1 MNNPTP
7 LSQATP
13 DQLVGEAITA
23 LQDGRADAAEM
34 LCRRALTLAPNDLG
48 ALSVLGAVLH
58 GAGRHGEAEQIF
70 TDLIEVQ
77 PDEPVHWMNLGT
89 TRRALG
95 NPEGA
100 LPAFT
105 RAAQLGAA
113 SSDFFYNV
121 GLTHIDRKDFEAAR
135 AVLEKAAAM
144 EPHDPEI
151 RLQYATAC
159 HESMRTELAVAAL
172 ENWKDFPGLYPELIA
187 RIGNLLMNLGET
199 ERAEEAL
206 RAALPGG
213 TGDAQA
219 SVTLV
224 KMLERTNRLDE
235 ARDVL
240 DKVVPSEGNTGD
252 EGGLALARATLAQRD
267 GDHELAVTL
276 YQQALAQV
284 KSADRRQYQLFPL
297 AKSLD
302 ALHRYDDAFAAL
314 EEAHRSQL
322 KHLEL
327 AHPLLAVRG
336 SPSLIITEFSA
347 DPADVATWDHA
358 GAPSVDESPVFI
370 VAFPRSGTTLLEVTL
385 DAHPALESMDEQP
398 FLQNA
403 LDDLTAFGIR
413 YPAELGQLNAT
424 QLDSVRARYWERVRS
439 KVKIAPGQRLVDK
452 NPLNLLRLPVIR
464 RLFPNSPIIVAVR
477 HPFDVIVSCYMQHF
491 RAPEFALLCADLPAI
506 ASGYRRS
513 FDFWYEQAALLQPQA
528 MEVRYETFVAGFESG
543 VREIIDF
550 LQLPWN
556 DAVLAHADRAREKKY
571 ISTPSYSQVV
581 QPVSGK
587 SVGRWKN
594 YERHLVPLAPVV
606 QPYLDRWDYAV

>member
-1 MNNPTP
+1 MNSPDP
-7 LSQATP
+7 SRATP
-13 DQLVGEAITA
+13 ETLLGQALEAIQA
-23 LQDGRADAAEM
+23 GRADAAEM
-34 LCRRALTLAPNDLG
+34 LARRALTLKPNDPT
-48 ALSVLGAVLH
+48 ALAILGAVLH
-58 GAGRHGEAEQIF
+58 EAGRHGEAEQIF
-70 TDLIEVQ
+70 IDLIEAQ
-77 PDEPVHWMNLGT
+77 PDEAVHWMNLGT

-135 AVLEKAAAM
+135 SVLEKAAAM

-159 HESMRTELAVAAL
+159 HESMRTDLAVAAL
-172 ENWKDFPGLYPELIA
+172 ENWKDFPGLYPELVA

-240 DKVVPSEGNTGD
+240 EKVTPSEGNTGD

-267 GDHELAVTL
+267 GDHELAVRL
-276 YQQALAQV
+276 YRQALEHVQSV
-284 KSADRRQYQLFPL
+284 DRRQYQLFPL

-302 ALHRYDDAFAAL
+302 ALHRYDEAFAAL
-314 EEAHRSQL
+314 QEAHRSQL
-322 KHLEL
+322 KHVEL

-347 DPADVATWDHA
+347 DPADVATWDHS
-358 GAPSVDESPVFI
+358 GAPTVEESPVFI

-385 DAHPALESMDEQP
+385 DAHPMLESMDEQP

-403 LDDLTAFGIR
+403 LEDLTAFGVR
-413 YPAELGQLNAT
+413 YPAELGRLTAAQLE
-424 QLDSVRARYWERVRS
+424 SVRARYWERVRT
-439 KVKIAPGQRLVDK
+439 KAKLAPGQRLVDK

-464 RLFPNSPIIVAVR
+464 RLFPNARVIVAVR
-477 HPFDVIVSCYMQHF
+477 HPFDVMVSCFMQHF
-491 RAPEFALLCADLPAI
+491 RAPEFAILCADLPSI

-513 FDFWYEQAALLQPQA
+513 FDFWYQQAAILQPA
-528 MEVRYETFVAGFESG
+528 ALEVRYETFVAGFESG
-543 VREIIDF
+543 IREIVDF

-556 DAVLAHADRAREKKY
+556 DAVLTPADRAREKKY

-587 SVGRWKN
+587 SVGRWKK

-606 QPYLDRWDYAV
+606 QPYLDRWNYAL